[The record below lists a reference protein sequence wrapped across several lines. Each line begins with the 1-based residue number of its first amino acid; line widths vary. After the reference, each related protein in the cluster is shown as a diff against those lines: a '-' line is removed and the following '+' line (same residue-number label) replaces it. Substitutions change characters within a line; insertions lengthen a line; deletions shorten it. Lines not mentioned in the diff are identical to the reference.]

1 MKHNN
6 TNSRKHIGAVVAA
19 LLGVS
24 SVFYSPFGGTGE
36 ADPYLRPDI
45 APAPADNQLTPDRA
59 ELGKILF
66 FDPRLSGSNWISCTT
81 CHNPALGWSDGLPTA
96 MGVGMKTL
104 HRATP
109 TILNTAYNRI
119 QMWDGRAPS
128 LEEQATGPIVSP
140 DEMNQ
145 NLDDLVK
152 ELSAIPGYKE
162 LFEKSYP
169 GEGISKQTI
178 SKAIASFERTV
189 VSTES
194 PFDKWRKG
202 DKKAV
207 SESVKRGFTLFEG
220 KANCAACHQG
230 FNFVD
235 NGFHNIGLK
244 KTSDAEDEGRFAHKK
259 VKVLKGAFKTPTL
272 RDIALTAPYM
282 HNGVYKTLE
291 EVVDHYNSGGEN
303 QENPDP
309 NLKPLNLTD
318 QEKAD
323 LVAFLKSLTGK
334 HMTMTVPKLPN

>member
-1 MKHNN
+1 VKHSN
-6 TNSRKHIGAVVAA
+6 TIIRQHIGAIVAA

-24 SVFYSPFGGTGE
+24 SIFYSPIGGTGE
-36 ADPYLRPDI
+36 ADPYLRPKI
-45 APAPADNQLTPDRA
+45 VPAPADNQLTPDRA

-66 FDPRLSGSNWISCTT
+66 FDPRLSGSNWISCAT

-96 MGVGMKTL
+96 IGDGMKTL

-109 TILNTAYNRI
+109 TILNTAYNKI
-119 QMWDGRAPS
+119 QMWDGRAPN
-128 LEEQATGPIVSP
+128 LEEQATSPIVSP
-140 DEMNQ
+140 SEMNQ
-145 NLDDLVK
+145 DLDALIK
-152 ELSAIPGYKE
+152 ELSAIPGYKA

-202 DKKAV
+202 NKKAV
-207 SESVKRGFTLFEG
+207 SESVKRGFVLFEG

-235 NGFHNIGLK
+235 DGFHNIGLK
-244 KTSDAEDEGRFAHKK
+244 KLGDVEDEGRFAHKK

-272 RDIALTAPYM
+272 RDIARTAPYM

-291 EVVDHYNSGGEN
+291 EVVDHYNRGGEN

-323 LVAFLKSLTGK
+323 LVTFLKSLTGK
-334 HMTMTVPKLPN
+334 HMTINIPQLPN